1 MAARLKT
8 LLFSEDWIELG
19 EKLPLTSTFLFSID
33 LDTVERQLSAPVVL
47 YLHDHEPAFP
57 DIFEEKT
64 FHKLHVNKP
73 TTYPLISHPSS
84 GLNLLRQNP
93 KPL

>member
-64 FHKLHVNKP
+64 FH
-73 TTYPLISHPSS
+73 
-84 GLNLLRQNP
+84 LNLKGTPIETHTNCM
-93 KPL
+93 